1 MRHHQ
6 RHHHLASNLIKEETS
21 GLAKQSKM
29 EMKKPWSDV
38 ERQEAIWGQFGF
50 LQNEEKRKIIMHP
63 ANLDSGLID

>member
-1 MRHHQ
+1 MTNEKSEKHVTRHRH

-38 ERQEAIWGQFGF
+38 ERQEAI
-50 LQNEEKRKIIMHP
+50 
-63 ANLDSGLID
+63 